1 MDLGLHGKV
10 ALVTGSSRGIGRAIA
25 IELARE
31 GADVALCARGRQDL
45 DEAAKEAAAFGVRA
59 EALSADCADPGQIE
73 EVVASTVERLGQL
86 DILVNNVGDAALGR
100 DWRTGDE
107 EWRSML
113 EITLLSAVR
122 FCRAS
127 VPHLKSRPSGRIIN
141 ISSVS
146 GESPGLGMIDYNSA
160 KAALL
165 AYSKTL
171 SQELAPAITV
181 NSVCPA
187 LIRTPLWDRLAAQMV
202 PAVAGSVEDVYKFL
216 AAQHLVTGRFGQPDE
231 VSGLVAFLASD
242 RSSFIT
248 GVAYNVDGGTS
259 KVIL

>member
-1 MDLGLHGKV
+1 MDLGLRGKV
-10 ALVTGSSRGIGRAIA
+10 ALVTGASRGIGRAIA
-25 IELARE
+25 VELARE
-31 GADVALCARGRQDL
+31 GVDVALCARGRPDL
-45 DEAAKEAAAFGVRA
+45 EEAANEASALGVRA
-59 EALSADCADPGQIE
+59 EALAADCADPTEIE
-73 EVVASTVERLGQL
+73 EVVSATVERLGTL

-100 DWRTGDE
+100 DWRTGDD
-107 EWRSML
+107 EWKSML

-122 FCRAS
+122 FCRAA
-127 VPHLKSRPSGRIIN
+127 VPHLKSRPTGRIIN

-146 GESPGLGMIDYNSA
+146 GESPGVGMIDYNSA

-171 SQELAPAITV
+171 SQELAPLITV
-181 NSVCPA
+181 NTVCPA
-187 LIRTPLWDRLAAQMV
+187 LIKTPLWDRLAAQMV
-202 PAVAGSVEDVYKFL
+202 PSPFESIEDVYKTL
-216 AAQHLVTGRFGQPDE
+216 AAQHLVTGRFGRPDE
-231 VSGLVAFLASD
+231 VSGLVAFLASE